1 MRQTGIGLD
10 FAGLREGGT
19 VPYGGEPIVQFP
31 GGVVPTPSGC
41 VEIASARA
49 GADGL
54 PFAHADPRPGD
65 DMLRLLSP
73 ASPWLLNDSFPNDA
87 KVTERIGSAKVG
99 ALHPLDAADRGLA
112 AGDPVVLSN
121 ADRPARAG
129 ARAVRASPARR
140 RAVTQGPL
148 AQARGDQRQRERAQ
162 PRDEVR
168 HGGCHVG
175 PRRRGAGEPR
185 GLAAADRLDDAAAA
199 TAHGARPAVDLAAAT
214 ASLAEV
220 LARRRAVGRCLVAGN
235 HLVGHGERVTRRPRR
250 TSAGPTA
257 IVTDPT
263 RSGGIRG

>member
-1 MRQTGIGLD
+1 MHVHTRHYARRNPRSDTRSEAGWELVRQTGIGLD

-73 ASPWLLNDSFPNDA
+73 ASPWLLNDSFQNDA
-87 KVTERIGSAKVG
+87 KVTERIGSAKVA

-121 ADRPARAG
+121 ATGRLELELELSEHLPRGVALSPKGRWPKREATNANVNVLNPGTKSDMGDATSVHGVEVRVSRAG
-129 ARAVRASPARR
+129 
-140 RAVTQGPL
+140 
-148 AQARGDQRQRERAQ
+148 
-162 PRDEVR
+162 
-168 HGGCHVG
+168 
-175 PRRRGAGEPR
+175 
-185 GLAAADRLDDAAAA
+185 
-199 TAHGARPAVDLAAAT
+199 
-214 ASLAEV
+214 
-220 LARRRAVGRCLVAGN
+220 
-235 HLVGHGERVTRRPRR
+235 
-250 TSAGPTA
+250 
-257 IVTDPT
+257 
-263 RSGGIRG
+263 